1 MTSMGDNVG
10 GLLEEGKPQGLR
22 RIGGYNPQHY
32 AELDAAEDRHFWF
45 RGRRRALE
53 VLLRQLTAGLQPGY
67 RVLEAGCGNGSMLA
81 TLQRACPTGQ
91 VMGMDLHF
99 EGLRRARCRSTCPLV
114 QGSLNHSPF
123 GGGFTLIGMFDV
135 LEHILDERSALLSVY
150 DLLLPDGLFIVM
162 VPAHMSLWSY
172 FDVDAD
178 HCRRYS
184 VSYLHGR
191 LTAAGFEVE
200 YLTQFFSILYPL
212 MWLTRRFRGHRQL
225 PIDEG
230 KVTVS
235 AVVSRE
241 LHVFSWL
248 NELLAWLLCA
258 EARMLARRWT
268 LPLGTS
274 LLALARKRATQ

>member
-1 MTSMGDNVG
+1 MDNNVT
-10 GLLEEGKPQGLR
+10 GLQETGKPLGPR

-32 AELDAAEDRHFWF
+32 AQLDLAEDCHFWF

-53 VLLRQLTAGLQPGY
+53 VLLQQLTASLQPGY

-81 TLQRACPTGQ
+81 TLQKACPTGQ
-91 VMGMDLHF
+91 VIGMDLHF

-114 QGSLNHSPF
+114 QGNLNQSPF
-123 GGGFTLIGMFDV
+123 RGGFTLIGMFDV
-135 LEHILDERSALLSVY
+135 LEHIPDERSALLSVY
-150 DLLLPDGLFIVM
+150 DLLLPNGLFIVM

-191 LTAAGFEVE
+191 LSAAGFEVE

-212 MWLTRRFRGHRQL
+212 MWLTRRIRGHRQL
-225 PIDEG
+225 PVDEG
-230 KVTVS
+230 KVATG

-248 NELLAWLLCA
+248 NELLAWLLCG

-274 LLALARKRATQ
+274 LLALARKRATP